1 MCLGVN
7 HSNEW
12 NFLFWKVVYYLNV
25 DVYLYLLSIFIQ
37 GLLHPHRI
45 DIFEDYIYGAGPKN
59 GAFRVHKF
67 GKSLVEYLSVDVDKA
82 KSALILHRYKQTD
95 CE

>member
-1 MCLGVN
+1 MSLGVN
-7 HSNEW
+7 HSNELKL
-12 NFLFWKVVYYLNV
+12 LFKKVFYYFNMHS
-25 DVYLYLLSIFIQ
+25 YLLSTFIQ

-82 KSALILHRYKQTD
+82 KSALIFHRYKQMD

>member
-1 MCLGVN
+1 MSLGVN
-7 HSNEW
+7 HSNELK
-12 NFLFWKVVYYLNV
+12 FLFLKVVYYLNMNM
-25 DVYLYLLSIFIQ
+25 YLHLLSIFTQ

-67 GKSLVEYLSVDVDKA
+67 GKSLVEYLGVDVDKA

>member
-1 MCLGVN
+1 MCICI
-7 HSNEW
+7 
-12 NFLFWKVVYYLNV
+12 YYPF
-25 DVYLYLLSIFIQ
+25 FIQ

-82 KSALILHRYKQTD
+82 KSALIFHRYKQMD

>member
-1 MCLGVN
+1 MSLGVN
-7 HSNEW
+7 HSNE
-12 NFLFWKVVYYLNV
+12 LKLLLKKVFYYFNMHS
-25 DVYLYLLSIFIQ
+25 YLLSIFIQ

-82 KSALILHRYKQTD
+82 KSALIFHRYKQMD